1 MSRCHAPCPQEAV
14 ALVSKLQYNDLF
26 DPAVKRVFGKTLVC
40 RTLEAASQLAKSDE
54 LDCVTL
60 DGERMGCWLC
70 VRVVCACVGV
80 VCACGGEVCTC
91 VDMWCACVDMWCA
104 CVEVWC
110 VCVDMWCVCVEVV
123 TMTPAGDQVSRRGAL
138 TGGYQ
143 DARKSRM
150 EAWRR
155 VDEQKKKLEAEEAE
169 KHDIASKVQDILSL
183 HVSYCVTIFIF
194 PFTVYGRIQCMPL
207 LTPLSL

>member
-1 MSRCHAPCPQEAV
+1 M
-14 ALVSKLQYNDLF
+14 SKLQYNDLF

-80 VCACGGEVCTC
+80 VC
-91 VDMWCACVDMWCA
+91 
-104 CVEVWC
+104 
-110 VCVDMWCVCVEVV
+110 VCVEVV
-123 TMTPAGDQVSRRGAL
+123 AMTPAGDQVSRRGAL

-169 KHDIASKVQDILSL
+169 KHNIASKVQDILSL
-183 HVSYCVTIFIF
+183 QVFKHVGGKVASY
-194 PFTVYGRIQCMPL
+194 
-207 LTPLSL
+207 